1 MGDPLERMTPAELI
15 GLVRTLI
22 GEVTRFQAEYEKVSG
37 ALAKLRVEHQAVKA
51 GTILLNGVFQPGK
64 ASVTA
69 RPDPAKPSR
78 SASLEWG

>member
-1 MGDPLERMTPAELI
+1 MLEGI
-15 GLVRTLI
+15 GLGL
-22 GEVTRFQAEYEKVSG
+22 
-37 ALAKLRVEHQAVKA
+37 A

-64 ASVTA
+64 SSAVTA

>member
-1 MGDPLERMTPAELI
+1 MLEGV
-15 GLVRTLI
+15 GLGL
-22 GEVTRFQAEYEKVSG
+22 
-37 ALAKLRVEHQAVKA
+37 A

-64 ASVTA
+64 AAVTA